1 MIQYCYMYISERNT
15 FNVLYMVNTEQIT
28 KVHDHSS
35 TEILMVEYNKTL
47 HASLRRGQVQCT
59 PVRGG

>member
-47 HASLRRGQVQCT
+47 HASLRRGQV
-59 PVRGG
+59 PR